1 MFWSW
6 CFIVRKTA
14 IEKVIRAQKP
24 DVVGRLVYSTKW
36 NEMDGVLG
44 HLCAH
49 IG

>member
-1 MFWSW
+1 MFWSR
-6 CFIVRKTA
+6 CFIVTKTA

-24 DVVGRLVYSTKW
+24 PNVYSTKW